1 MLEGMDMKTNLTT
14 VPVGVKW
21 LANKLLA
28 RKKKRQTETAYKCKK
43 N

>member
-1 MLEGMDMKTNLTT
+1 MKITKTGEYLTT

-28 RKKKRQTETAYKCKK
+28 RKNKSQTETVHKCKK